1 MKTKV
6 PVFVKG
12 ASNVYRTKE
21 FIVNQRLAI
30 DEDTFETNVLVSR
43 DTYYKRTTMRD
54 IEYERYFSRRKHIDG
69 KRLPSGMYVRT
80 YIY

>member
-1 MKTKV
+1 MKTKI

-12 ASNVYRTKE
+12 ASNVYRTRD

-43 DTYYKRTTMRD
+43 DTYYKRTAKRD
-54 IEYERYFSRRKHIDG
+54 YEYERYYSKRKNIDG

-80 YIY
+80 YID